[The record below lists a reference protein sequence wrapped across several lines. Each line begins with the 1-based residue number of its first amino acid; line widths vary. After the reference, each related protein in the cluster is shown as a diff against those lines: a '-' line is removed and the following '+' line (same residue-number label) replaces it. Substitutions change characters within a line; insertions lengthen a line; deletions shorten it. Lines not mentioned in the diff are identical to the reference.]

1 MNMLIHNLK
10 VAVRNLMK
18 YKLQTFISVLCIAI
32 GIVTLSF
39 AHSVMTKFQLPDICN
54 EPYYDRAYQVSF
66 VEEKPSSDVFR
77 INNDVVRALRQNG
90 GLRCAEQMVVPN
102 GLRTAF
108 HVEFHLADST
118 VRKGNIDAKYIEPG
132 YANYAGFRSAITG
145 KKIRVL
151 KPGEAIIS
159 ETLAKIFFNDKNPI
173 GAVQIYT
180 DGESQP
186 MPVTIVDVY
195 KSLSLMGHVYDNR
208 EFCYCVA
215 DGVEN
220 YGDGYYAV
228 WINVVLKEGCT
239 KQQLLKE
246 ISGRV
251 KPLGLKPLLASAVS
265 NDEIN
270 MVTTANALVHI
281 IGALILLAAIIG
293 FLRIQTQ
300 LFWLRRR
307 EVSLRVVNGASRMQL
322 FSLLVTEVVI
332 VIALSVGVAVMLG
345 MLLQDFISTDLN
357 EIMDDAGLIIQNLWL
372 YSLVTGGGLLLL
384 CCLLTWVTL
393 LRVCKARQGLAA
405 NMRRSRSH
413 LFRNVMLGIQITIS
427 IVFVCGTFLITDGV
441 AQMVKSY
448 NLPENHDL
456 HKECLSLCPDY
467 ADQPERL
474 IDEIKRLPD
483 FDRMVEWS
491 TWFESIEEV
500 AANPEVMEKL
510 GGGYFRCYCTTDT
523 AALSFLGADVKWFN
537 RDIDRTRCLLLS
549 EKFYKQLR
557 EFGLLD
563 KNTLTFARS
572 SESYAM
578 PIAGIVKNIPYDN
591 YKRGSLIIVNSDKQW
606 AQWVYSNYILVP
618 KAGRGKAL
626 ARSVDETIERLE
638 PTIINKLVA
647 RFVETAIGELKLVE
661 TARTGGWILGCVSM
675 IICIMSIFSTIALDT
690 RARKKEVA
698 IRKVNGA
705 KGKHIY
711 RMFGRV
717 YVVLIVVA
725 LFIAVPVCVM
735 FNQLIETIVTEAVP
749 GATLS
754 PVVPIILGIVVVTLL
769 ILLIVGWQIHRVMQ
783 VNPSEI
789 IAKE

>member
-39 AHSVMTKFQLPDICN
+39 AHSIMAKFQLPGICN
-54 EPYYDRAYQVSF
+54 EPYYDRAYKVVF
-66 VEEKPSSDVFR
+66 VDEKSGNGSVE
-77 INNDVVRALRQNG
+77 INNDLIRALRQDG

-102 GLRTAF
+102 GCQTAL
-108 HVEFHLADST
+108 HVEFHLTDST
-118 VRKGNIDAKYIEPG
+118 VRKGHIDAKYIEPG

-159 ETLAKIFFNDKNPI
+159 EILAKSIFNDKNPI
-173 GAVQIYT
+173 GAVQTYT
-180 DGESQP
+180 NGETQP

-195 KSLSLMGHVYDNR
+195 KSLSRIGDVYEDW

-220 YGDGYYAV
+220 YGDRYYAV

-239 KQQLLKE
+239 ERQLLKE
-246 ISGRV
+246 INSRV
-251 KPLGLKPLLASAVS
+251 KPLGLQAQLKEPVS
-265 NDEIN
+265 GDEIN
-270 MVTTANALVHI
+270 IMIVTNALVRI

-322 FSLLVTEVVI
+322 FGLLVTEVVI
-332 VIALSVGVAVMLG
+332 VIGLSVGVAVMLG
-345 MLLQDFISTDLN
+345 MLLQDFISTDLSG
-357 EIMDDAGLIIQNLWL
+357 MMHDAGLTVLNLWL

-393 LRVCKARQGLAA
+393 VRVCKSRQGLAA
-405 NMRRSRSH
+405 SMRRSRSH

-427 IVFVCGTFLITDGV
+427 IVFVCGTFILTDAV
-441 AQMVKSY
+441 AQVVKSC
-448 NLPENHDL
+448 NLSENYDL
-456 HKECLSLCPDY
+456 HKECLMLYPQNVE
-467 ADQPERL
+467 QPERL

-483 FDRMVEWS
+483 LDRMVAWGI
-491 TWFESIEEV
+491 WFEDIQEV
-500 AANPEVMEKL
+500 TANPEVKEKL
-510 GGGYFRCYCTTDT
+510 GGDYFKCYVTTDT
-523 AALSFLGADVKWFN
+523 ATLSFFGMDVKWFN
-537 RDIDRTRCLLLS
+537 RDIDRTKCLLLS
-549 EKFYKQLR
+549 EKLYKQLR

-563 KNTLTFARS
+563 KNALTLNGGS
-572 SESYAM
+572 VM

-591 YKRGSLIIVNSDKQW
+591 YRRGALMLISSDESW
-606 AQWVYSNYILVP
+606 YYYILVP

-626 ARSVDETIERLE
+626 ARSVDETTERLE
-638 PTIINKLVA
+638 PEIINKVVIG
-647 RFVETAIGELKLVE
+647 FVEQAVPELKLVE
-661 TARTGGWILGCVSM
+661 NARIGGWILGSVSLL
-675 IICIMSIFSTIALDT
+675 ICIMSIFSTIALDT

-705 KGKHIY
+705 KGKDIY

-725 LFIAVPVCVM
+725 LFVAVPVCVL
-735 FNQLIETIVTEAVP
+735 FSRGLDIIVKQVSP
-749 GATLS
+749 VATLS
-754 PVVPIILGIVVVTLL
+754 PVVPIVLGIVVVTLL

-789 IAKE
+789 IAKD

>member
-39 AHSVMTKFQLPDICN
+39 AHSIMAKFQLPGICN
-54 EPYYDRAYQVSF
+54 EPYYDRAYQVVF
-66 VEEKPSSDVFR
+66 VEEKSGNGHVE
-77 INNDVVRALRQNG
+77 INNDLIRALRQNG

-102 GLRTAF
+102 GCQTAL

-118 VRKGNIDAKYIEPG
+118 VRKGHIDAKYIEPG

-159 ETLAKIFFNDKNPI
+159 ETLAKSIFNDKNPI
-173 GAVQIYT
+173 GAVQTYT
-180 DGESQP
+180 DGGIQP

-195 KSLSLMGHVYDNR
+195 KTLSLIGGVYEDW

-220 YGDGYYAV
+220 YGDRYYAV

-239 KQQLLKE
+239 ERQLLKE
-246 ISGRV
+246 INSRV
-251 KPLGLKPLLASAVS
+251 KPFGLQAQLEEPVS
-265 NDEIN
+265 GDAIN
-270 MVTTANALVHI
+270 MIIVTNALVHI

-307 EVSLRVVNGASRMQL
+307 EVSLRVVSGASRMQL
-322 FSLLVTEVVI
+322 FGLLVTEVVI
-332 VIALSVGVAVMLG
+332 VIGLSVGVAVMLG
-345 MLLQDFISTDLN
+345 MLLQDFISTNLSG
-357 EIMDDAGLIIQNLWL
+357 MMQDAGLTVLNLWL

-393 LRVCKARQGLAA
+393 VRVCKARQGLAA
-405 NMRRSRSH
+405 TMRRSRSH
-413 LFRNVMLGIQITIS
+413 LFRNVMLGIQVTIS
-427 IVFVCGTFLITDGV
+427 IVFVCGTFILTGGV
-441 AQMVKSY
+441 AQVVKSC
-448 NLPENHDL
+448 NLPENYDL
-456 HKECLSLCPDY
+456 HKECLMLRPQNVEQS
-467 ADQPERL
+467 ERL
-474 IDEIKRLPD
+474 IDEIGRLPD
-483 FDRMVEWS
+483 LDRMVAWG
-491 TWFESIEEV
+491 TWFEDIQEV
-500 AANPEVMEKL
+500 KANPEVKEKL
-510 GGGYFRCYCTTDT
+510 GGDYFRCYVTTDT
-523 AALSFLGADVKWFN
+523 ATLSFFSMDVKWFN
-537 RDIDRTRCLLLS
+537 RDIDRTKCLLLS
-549 EKFYKQLR
+549 EKLYKQLR

-563 KNTLTFARS
+563 KNALTFDNGS
-572 SESYAM
+572 VM

-591 YKRGSLIIVNSDKQW
+591 YRRGGLMVISPDESW
-606 AQWVYSNYILVP
+606 YHYILVP

-626 ARSVDETIERLE
+626 AQSVDETIERLE
-638 PTIINKLVA
+638 PEIINTVVIG
-647 RFVETAIGELKLVE
+647 FVEQAVPELKLVE
-661 TARTGGWILGCVSM
+661 NARIGGWILGSVSLL
-675 IICIMSIFSTIALDT
+675 ICIMSIFSTIALDT

-705 KGKHIY
+705 KGKDIY

-725 LFIAVPVCVM
+725 LFIAVPVCVL
-735 FNQLIETIVTEAVP
+735 FSHGLEVIVKQISPV
-749 GATLS
+749 ATLS
-754 PVVPIILGIVVVTLL
+754 PVVPIVLGIVVVTLF

-789 IAKE
+789 IAKD